1 MAKNIIQLD
10 LEASTEFQN
19 IFKSDVLGRY
29 VRPARTPH
37 YIFDTTLLTVGTA
50 VYAFSVENQN
60 TTEVMHYVIY
70 TTGILRIYDEQ
81 FVLQFT
87 TNISAESVA
96 GFPVAAIGSFSHAV
110 VNGQLIINSEYLAT
124 PIYGVVGGGVIPAVK
139 VASINPDTAAV
150 DLSPGGV
157 AVFGDRI
164 VYSYI
169 NQIFISDPGT
179 EPRTIVAQN
188 TISFG
193 GKVLDMFQAGPNGLF
208 YVFTTVGLYTLP
220 ADGLAGQQSY
230 AGFITSSKDYEA
242 TQLHNA
248 AYSKNTIFG
257 LLDSGVWD
265 ANNSTHIELI
275 KWRRGRGLSQTVG
288 NFSDFRY
295 GRIYSYENGFVCQI
309 GTSIL
314 MLDIVNKYSSWI
326 NNTNDSNTILVGV
339 LKTRDGKNI
348 FCSTDAVWELIGNT
362 GNLFDVDVDYN
373 NATFFGTCATNI
385 LTPPAAS
392 PVIREVTV
400 GLDNNGKQVQTY
412 VRGTT
417 LSNTTG
423 NTIIGA
429 TADTSLWDT
438 AGLVYCEAKFRS
450 SRNRLAVRGD
460 NLDFEMKVTGA
471 LARIS
476 SNVQIVLNGQGT
488 ERPSI

>member
-19 IFKSDVLGRY
+19 IFKSDVLGRF
-29 VRPARTPH
+29 VRPARCAHALFINSGT
-37 YIFDTTLLTVGTA
+37 GATA
-50 VYAFSVENQN
+50 VYAFSIENQN

-70 TTGILRIYDEQ
+70 NNGLLAIYDEE
-81 FVLQFT
+81 FVLQFSRV
-87 TNISAESVA
+87 ISAESTA
-96 GFPVAAIGSFSHAV
+96 GFPEAAIGSFTHAV
-110 VNGQLIINSEYLAT
+110 VNNQLIINSEYLSA
-124 PIYGVVGGGVIPAVK
+124 PIYGVVGGGVIAAVK
-139 VASINPDTAAV
+139 VASINPDTSAL
-150 DLSPGGV
+150 DLLPGGV
-157 AVFGDRI
+157 AVFGDRM
-164 VYSYI
+164 VYSYY

-179 EPRTIVAQN
+179 EPRTIVAEN

-208 YVFTTVGLYTLP
+208 YVFTTAGLYTLP

-257 LLDSGVWD
+257 LLDNGVWD
-265 ANNSTHIELI
+265 VNNSVNIEFI

-288 NFSDFRY
+288 NFTDFRY
-295 GRIYSYENGFVCQI
+295 GRMYTYENGFICQI
-309 GTSIL
+309 GNSIL
-314 MLDIVNKYSSWI
+314 IIDIVNKFSSWI
-326 NNTNDSNTILVGV
+326 NNINDGGTSLVGV
-339 LKTRDGKNI
+339 LKTRDGKSI
-348 FCSTDAVWELIGNT
+348 FCATDAVFELVGNS
-362 GNLFDVDVDYN
+362 GNLTGVDVDYN
-373 NATFFGTCATNI
+373 SSTFFGTCATNI

-392 PVIREVTV
+392 PVIREITV

-412 VRGTT
+412 IRGTT
-417 LSNTTG
+417 STNTTG

-429 TADTSLWDT
+429 TADVSLWDT
-438 AGLVYCEAKFRS
+438 ASLVYSEAKFRS
-450 SRNRLAVRGD
+450 SRNRIAVRGD

-471 LARIS
+471 NARIS

-488 ERPSI
+488 DRPSI